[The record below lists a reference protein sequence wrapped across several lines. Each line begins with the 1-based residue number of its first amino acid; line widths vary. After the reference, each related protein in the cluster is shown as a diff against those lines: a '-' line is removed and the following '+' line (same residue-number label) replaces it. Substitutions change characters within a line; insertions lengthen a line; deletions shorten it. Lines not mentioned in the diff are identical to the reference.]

1 VLTRN
6 KFNKCLKILLS
17 NSCLCSIVIIRSFG
31 HFVAWIEEK
40 WITKWFN
47 KKALEKEFMTQ
58 KYWNEK
64 MQNYFKVW
72 KGIII
77 LEIFCY
83 SYDCYKILK
92 RKNIFGIIFYFP
104 VKKTLPLYWLEPWNA
119 IMSKVLYCCHLLSL
133 KCYPYLLEDTFWQL
147 FAINYLD
154 GNFFTS
160 DAVDAEFN

>member
-1 VLTRN
+1 MLTRN

-17 NSCLCSIVIIRSFG
+17 NSCLCSIVIIRSFD

-104 VKKTLPLYWLEPWNA
+104 VKKNTS
-119 IMSKVLYCCHLLSL
+119 IVLTRAMKCNNVKSIVLLSSFIFEML
-133 KCYPYLLEDTFWQL
+133 SLPSGGHFLTTFR
-147 FAINYLD
+147 D
-154 GNFFTS
+154 
-160 DAVDAEFN
+160 